1 MKKSIWNKAF
11 WKSLAERAIRG
22 AAAAEVGAYVAGN
35 LVFDTTNIDFTLENF
50 LAIAVGGAVSAFGLS
65 VAGNAVSKNGP
76 SFTRAEVVPEST
88 VPTGTRPAA

>member
-1 MKKSIWNKAF
+1 MRKSIFTRAF
-11 WKSLAERAIRG
+11 WQAATERAFRG
-22 AAAAEVGAYVAGN
+22 AIAAEAGAYIAGN
-35 LVFDTTNIDFTLENF
+35 LVFDTTHIGVTLGNV

-88 VPTGTRPAA
+88 IPTGTRPAR